1 MDLEKDFV
9 VEVVY
14 FGDLKNFVEVV
25 LNKLLDL
32 IWEKF
37 NIFVLKKLVSVVY
50 LDFLKQKLMVKGF
63 VKNLELEEVILFWL
77 DICVGKIIIVEKY
90 LDVDSLYVE
99 KIDVGEVELW
109 IVVSGLVQF
118 VFKEEF
124 QDRLVVV
131 FCNLKFQKMRG
142 VEF

>member
-50 LDFLKQKLMVKGF
+50 LDFLK
-63 VKNLELEEVILFWL
+63 
-77 DICVGKIIIVEKY
+77 
-90 LDVDSLYVE
+90 
-99 KIDVGEVELW
+99 
-109 IVVSGLVQF
+109 
-118 VFKEEF
+118 
-124 QDRLVVV
+124 
-131 FCNLKFQKMRG
+131 
-142 VEF
+142 